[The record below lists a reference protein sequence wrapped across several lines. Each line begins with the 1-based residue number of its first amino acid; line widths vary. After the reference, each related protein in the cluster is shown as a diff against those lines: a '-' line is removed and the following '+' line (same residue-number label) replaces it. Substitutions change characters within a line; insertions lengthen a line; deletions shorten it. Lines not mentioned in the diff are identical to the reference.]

1 VDERDHQTSLS
12 ESGDSPADDSAAPR
26 PAASQAGPTLAY
38 YGDAARV
45 NEGFAIALRL
55 LGMSP
60 PMVNDDARVQSEDG
74 E

>member
-1 VDERDHQTSLS
+1 MDEENHQISRS
-12 ESGDSPADDSAAPR
+12 GSGDLSTDRSVASR
-26 PAASQAGPTLAY
+26 PAASTDDATLAY

-60 PMVNDDARVQSEDG
+60 PVVNDDARVQSEDG